1 MSFLQKTYK
10 TQVPLSSQ
18 NCLKEEVS
26 KLLKRIDASVIQ
38 LLTVSVLY
46 SAKLTDA
53 GVDRL
58 V

>member
-26 KLLKRIDASVIQ
+26 KRIDASVIQ